1 MTKWVDFCRITLPV
15 CVIFRAFFPKLFW
28 SYIIQKILILLRI
41 LVYCMKTITIKD
53 ETHAQLTEIGKKG
66 ETYDEI
72 IQRLLK
78 GE

>member
-1 MTKWVDFCRITLPV
+1 
-15 CVIFRAFFPKLFW
+15 
-28 SYIIQKILILLRI
+28 
-41 LVYCMKTITIKD
+41 MKTITIKD
-53 ETHAQLTEIGKKG
+53 ETHAQLTAIGKKG